1 LRAMDQ
7 KVELLSKVPLLA
19 GLSRK
24 DLEQVAQISDEVDL
38 PAGRVLMKQG
48 SYGSEFFV
56 IIDGSVRVE
65 RDGQVLREM
74 GPGDFLGELA
84 LLGNIART
92 ATATCVDDGRFLVL
106 GHREFNSLLTEYP
119 NIQTTVLHA
128 VAQRMARLEP
138 DQPH

>member
-1 LRAMDQ
+1 MRAMDQ

-24 DLEQVAQISDEVDL
+24 DLVQVAQISDEVDL

-56 IIDGSVRVE
+56 IISGNVRVE
-65 RDGQVLREM
+65 RDGQVLREL

-106 GHREFNSLLTEYP
+106 GHREFHSLLSQYP
-119 NIQTTVLHA
+119 DIQSTVLHA

>member
-1 LRAMDQ
+1 MRAMDQ

-56 IIDGSVRVE
+56 IISGNVRVE
-65 RDGQVLREM
+65 RDGQVLREL
-74 GPGDFLGELA
+74 GAGDFLGELA

-106 GHREFNSLLTEYP
+106 GHREFNSLLTQYP
-119 NIQTTVLHA
+119 NIQSTVLHA

>member
-1 LRAMDQ
+1 MDQ

-48 SYGSEFFV
+48 DYGSEFFV
-56 IIDGSVRVE
+56 IIKGSVRVE
-65 RDGQVLREM
+65 RDGQVLREL
-74 GPGDFLGELA
+74 GSGDFLGELA
-84 LLGNIART
+84 LLGDIART
-92 ATATCVDDGRFLVL
+92 ATATCVTDGRLLVL
-106 GHREFNSLLTEYP
+106 GHREFHSLMDAYP
-119 NIQTTVLHA
+119 DIQKIVLQT

>member
-1 LRAMDQ
+1 MDQ

-19 GLSRK
+19 SLDRK
-24 DLEQVAQISDEVDL
+24 ELTQVAQICDEVDL

-48 SYGSEFFV
+48 SYGSEFYV
-56 IIDGSVRVE
+56 IISGTVTVE
-65 RDGQVLREM
+65 RDGKHLRDL

-92 ATATCVDDGRFLVL
+92 ATATCVDAGRFLVL
-106 GHREFNSLLTEYP
+106 GHREFNSLLAEFPT
-119 NIQTTVLHA
+119 IQTSVLHA
-128 VAQRMARLEP
+128 VAQRMVALEP

>member
-1 LRAMDQ
+1 MRAMDQ

-24 DLEQVAQISDEVDL
+24 DLVQVAQISDEVDL

-106 GHREFNSLLTEYP
+106 GHREFNSLLTQYP
-119 NIQTTVLHA
+119 HIQSTVLHA

>member
-1 LRAMDQ
+1 MDQ

>member
-1 LRAMDQ
+1 MRAMDQ

-48 SYGSEFFV
+48 GYGDEFFV
-56 IIDGSVRVE
+56 IISGNVRVE
-65 RDGQVLREM
+65 RDGQVLREL

-106 GHREFNSLLTEYP
+106 GHREFHSLLSQYP
-119 NIQTTVLHA
+119 DIQSTVLHA

>member
-1 LRAMDQ
+1 MDQ

-56 IIDGSVRVE
+56 IISGNVRVE
-65 RDGQVLREM
+65 RDGQVLREL

-84 LLGNIART
+84 LLDEIGLAMKDASICGLGQTAYSAVESAIKRLRLFDGSAR
-92 ATATCVDDGRFLVL
+92 
-106 GHREFNSLLTEYP
+106 
-119 NIQTTVLHA
+119 
-128 VAQRMARLEP
+128 
-138 DQPH
+138 

>member
-1 LRAMDQ
+1 MDQ

-24 DLEQVAQISDEVDL
+24 DLEQVAQLSDEVDL

-48 SYGSEFFV
+48 SYGDEFYV
-56 IIDGSVRVE
+56 IISGSVRVE
-65 RDGQVLREM
+65 RDGQVLREL
-74 GPGDFLGELA
+74 GAGDFLGELA

-106 GHREFNSLLTEYP
+106 GHREFNSMLAAYP
-119 NIQTTVLHA
+119 DIQKIVLKT
-128 VAQRMARLEP
+128 VAQRMVRLEP

>member
-1 LRAMDQ
+1 MDQ

-19 GLSRK
+19 SLDRK
-24 DLEQVAQISDEVDL
+24 DLTQVAQICDEVDL

-56 IIDGSVRVE
+56 IISGSVRVE
-65 RDGQVLREM
+65 RDGQHLRDM

-92 ATATCVDDGRFLVL
+92 ATATCIDAGRFLVL
-106 GHREFNSLLTEYP
+106 GHREFSSLLAQYP
-119 NIQTTVLHA
+119 SIQTAVLHA
-128 VAQRMARLEP
+128 VAQRMVALEP

>member
-1 LRAMDQ
+1 MRAMDQ

>member
-1 LRAMDQ
+1 MRAMDQ

-24 DLEQVAQISDEVDL
+24 DLVQVAQISDEVDL

-56 IIDGSVRVE
+56 IISGNVRVE
-65 RDGQVLREM
+65 RDGQVLREL

-106 GHREFNSLLTEYP
+106 GHREFNSLLTQYP
-119 NIQTTVLHA
+119 NIQSTVLHA

>member
-1 LRAMDQ
+1 MRAMDQ

-56 IIDGSVRVE
+56 IISGNVRVE
-65 RDGQVLREM
+65 RDGQVLREL

-106 GHREFNSLLTEYP
+106 GHREFNSLLTQYP
-119 NIQTTVLHA
+119 NIQSTVLHA